1 MYRPLIVTW
10 LLMLALLGASVGAIL
25 LVPGQPQRAFSL
37 LCATAIA
44 ALIVGQFMGLR
55 SASSVVRL
63 FALGGLVW
71 LAFLFILTIL
81 DVISR

>member
-10 LLMLALLGASVGAIL
+10 LLMLALLGASVGATL